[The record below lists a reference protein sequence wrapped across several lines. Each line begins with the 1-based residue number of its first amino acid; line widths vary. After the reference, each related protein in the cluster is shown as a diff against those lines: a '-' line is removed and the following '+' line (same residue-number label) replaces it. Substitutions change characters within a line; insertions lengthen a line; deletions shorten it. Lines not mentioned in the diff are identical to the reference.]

1 MTCRGI
7 EFGFPPILSSFLS
20 HRKYKSSQVHRYNQG
35 LLQLEI
41 LKKFLK
47 RILGID
53 FNTEL
58 LYIDSSTIH

>member
-1 MTCRGI
+1 M
-7 EFGFPPILSSFLS
+7 
-20 HRKYKSSQVHRYNQG
+20 HRYNQG